1 MHVLPYAVVITFPS
15 TNNTEAGA
23 VYSAEHWHHPCFAL
37 CTIQGV
43 HYALRKVQMNAQI

>member
-23 VYSAEHWHHPCFAL
+23 VYSAEHWHHPCSAL
-37 CTIQGV
+37 CTM
-43 HYALRKVQMNAQI
+43 HYAGGALCTV